1 MATTKT
7 DPWKVKKKIF
17 IEPRV
22 GKNQPDFVVSV
33 NGKSFPIPRGVE
45 WEVPLPIYEAAM
57 DSLKHAAKANNA
69 YYKIQQNLLSKAAQ
83 EEDNLK

>member
-7 DPWKVKKKIF
+7 DPWKVMKKIY
-17 IEPRV
+17 IDLRP
-22 GKNQPDFVVSV
+22 GKYQPDFVVSV

-57 DSLKHAAKANNA
+57 DSLKHAAKSNAA
-69 YYKIQQNLLSKAAQ
+69 YYNIQQKLLAKAAQ
-83 EEDNLK
+83 EAEGIK